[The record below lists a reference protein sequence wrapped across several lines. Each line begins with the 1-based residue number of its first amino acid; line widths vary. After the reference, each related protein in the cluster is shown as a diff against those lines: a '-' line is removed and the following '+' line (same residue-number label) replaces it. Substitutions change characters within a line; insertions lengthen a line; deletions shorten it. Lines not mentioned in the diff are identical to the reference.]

1 MKILITPQEAVAL
14 AFADGEYLPPET
26 LTEEQI
32 KAAEERYIRP
42 VTGRALYERL
52 LDGAYAELRTEF
64 AAPVLALGVRYMV
77 QPALRLRLG
86 ACGAAMPDGAA
97 WRAASDTAAAAAG
110 RSLKRQISLLVRRLS
125 DELERRKEEYPEY
138 EPRENVLN
146 RCRIYGDLVQIL

>member
-1 MKILITPQEAVAL
+1 MKTLITPQEAVVL

-26 LTEEQI
+26 LTEVQI

-52 LDGAYAELRTEF
+52 LEGAYEELRTEF
-64 AAPVLALGVRYMV
+64 AAPVLAIGVRCMV
-77 QPALRLRLG
+77 QPALRMRLG

-97 WRAASDTAAAAAG
+97 WRAASDTAFEDG
-110 RSLKRQISLLVRRLS
+110 CRSLKRQLSALVRRLS
-125 DELERRKEEYPEY
+125 DELERRREAYPEY